1 MSCRKEWKDL
11 FGLAVKTLV
20 SIYNVSD
27 SSFAEET
34 GCNSSTLRRWKEGS
48 RIPNDDN
55 FNRFIDCLR
64 KNSDSS
70 NTQLTYYF
78 TVMREGFSKYQ
89 SQNIYEQIVT
99 NEKKDLE
106 TAIRLMKYCADV
118 AKGKISPFNNE
129 MLEKEKSTNQ
139 FVSQNKIR
147 AIVFDFDG
155 TLTKTDNPIVK
166 TTWESIWISLGYD
179 VRECQN
185 LHKKFDR
192 KEISHSQ
199 WCSLTED
206 KFKERHLQKNVLHS
220 IAQGI
225 KLIDGV
231 EDTFLE
237 LWKKNIK
244 IYIVSGSIKLII
256 QMVLGPLNEY
266 VESIRANVFDFD
278 EDDYLTRII
287 GTKFD
292 FEGKATYIRM
302 IAEELQISTQDILFV
317 GNSRNDQF
325 AYQSGAKT
333 LCINPQLTDMT
344 NTMIWNDCIETC
356 NSLTEILGYIA

>member
-106 TAIRLMKYCADV
+106 TAIRLMKYY
-118 AKGKISPFNNE
+118 NE
-129 MLEKEKSTNQ
+129 
-139 FVSQNKIR
+139 
-147 AIVFDFDG
+147 
-155 TLTKTDNPIVK
+155 PI
-166 TTWESIWISLGYD
+166 
-179 VRECQN
+179 N
-185 LHKKFDR
+185 
-192 KEISHSQ
+192 
-199 WCSLTED
+199 
-206 KFKERHLQKNVLHS
+206 
-220 IAQGI
+220 
-225 KLIDGV
+225 
-231 EDTFLE
+231 
-237 LWKKNIK
+237 
-244 IYIVSGSIKLII
+244 
-256 QMVLGPLNEY
+256 
-266 VESIRANVFDFD
+266 
-278 EDDYLTRII
+278 
-287 GTKFD
+287 
-292 FEGKATYIRM
+292 
-302 IAEELQISTQDILFV
+302 
-317 GNSRNDQF
+317 
-325 AYQSGAKT
+325 
-333 LCINPQLTDMT
+333 
-344 NTMIWNDCIETC
+344 
-356 NSLTEILGYIA
+356 